1 MGAVL
6 PLHPLIVD
14 QANVSLIDQ
23 GRRLERVAWAFALQI
38 AVSQA
43 VEFVINDGG
52 QPFERAL
59 ISFAPGAQERA
70 YVACLRL
77 ARLCRPLH
85 PYGLNYSAAR
95 LPLESRLARTAH
107 EVPVWVAVTERAGA
121 LRRAARTGVRLCDAI
136 GPPAWSAKRAT
147 GAQGRAGASR
157 GR

>member
-6 PLHPLIVD
+6 PLHALIVD

-43 VEFVINDGG
+43 VEFVVNDGG
-52 QPFERAL
+52 QPFECAL
-59 ISFAPGAQERA
+59 VSVAPGAQQRA

-85 PYGLNYSAAR
+85 PYGLNYSAAPAR
-95 LPLESRLARTAH
+95 PKFQPLALAI
-107 EVPVWVAVTERAGA
+107 PG
-121 LRRAARTGVRLCDAI
+121 GF
-136 GPPAWSAKRAT
+136 SAYLKWRVL
-147 GAQGRAGASR
+147 
-157 GR
+157 